1 MRAIAAALPP
11 LMRSEAFAQLLRY
24 GIAGLGVTALS
35 AGVYSACAVYGH
47 LAPMLANV
55 VGYGCGLVAGYL
67 VHSRWSF
74 AGSRE
79 DEAATIARFV
89 GATLFGFALNSF
101 WVWLLTGVMHLPPLA
116 PVPAMMGVTPVL
128 SFLINRYWVFR
139 AASRAPR

>member
-1 MRAIAAALPP
+1 MRALAAALPP
-11 LMRSEAFAQLLRY
+11 FVRSAAFAQLMRY

-35 AGVYSACAVYGH
+35 TLVYSACAV
-47 LAPMLANV
+47 LAHVPPMLANV
-55 VGYGCGLVAGYL
+55 CGYGVGLVAGYL

-89 GATLFGFALNSF
+89 GATLFGFGLNSF
-101 WVWLLTGVMHLPPLA
+101 WVWLFTSALHLPPLA
-116 PVPAMMGVTPVL
+116 PVPAMVGVTPIL

-139 AASRAPR
+139 AA